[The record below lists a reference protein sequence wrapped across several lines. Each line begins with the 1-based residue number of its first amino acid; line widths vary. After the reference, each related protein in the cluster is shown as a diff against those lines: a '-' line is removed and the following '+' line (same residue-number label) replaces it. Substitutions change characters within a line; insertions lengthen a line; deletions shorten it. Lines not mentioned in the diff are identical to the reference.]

1 MALGQQKRAVGV
13 FSHRQDAEYALNE
26 LSRSGFS
33 MAKVSII
40 ARDADRQADIAG
52 VDVSGHV
59 GSKADEGASAGAL
72 TGGTIGGITGLLV
85 GLGAL
90 AIPGVGP
97 VVLAG
102 ELATALATTLAGGA
116 IGAAAGGL
124 LGALVGLGIPEER
137 ARVYNERVSSGDYL
151 VIVDGTEDEIARAEF
166 ILNGGGIQEWGIYD
180 APGVNYGS
188 TDYAPIGGLTGMGVG
203 DPLGVAPYAT
213 SPMGGITGIGDS
225 APLGVTPVNDY
236 STTTPISGTT
246 DTAFGNQKRAVG
258 VFSSRQEAEY
268 ALNEL
273 RDSGFNM
280 DKISV
285 VAKDS
290 DRGDQLAGADVSDN
304 VGNKADEGAKTGAV
318 TGGALGGLTGL
329 LVGLGA
335 LAIPGIGPVM
345 LAGATATTIATT
357 LSGGAI
363 GAAAGGLVG
372 ALVGLGIPE
381 EQAQIYNSRL
391 SRGDYLVIVD
401 GTDGEIRRVEA
412 ILSNRGI
419 QDWGIYDAP
428 SVDTTRRT
436 DYGIID
442 TPAVDNTRTD
452 YSTSPVDTEPK
463 VIIVDRRDETR

>member
-59 GSKADEGASAGAL
+59 GNKADEGASAGAL

-137 ARVYNERVSSGDYL
+137 AKVYNDRVSSGDYL

-180 APGVNYGS
+180 VPG
-188 TDYAPIGGLTGMGVG
+188 
-203 DPLGVAPYAT
+203 
-213 SPMGGITGIGDS
+213 
-225 APLGVTPVNDY
+225 
-236 STTTPISGTT
+236 
-246 DTAFGNQKRAVG
+246 
-258 VFSSRQEAEY
+258 
-268 ALNEL
+268 
-273 RDSGFNM
+273 
-280 DKISV
+280 
-285 VAKDS
+285 
-290 DRGDQLAGADVSDN
+290 
-304 VGNKADEGAKTGAV
+304 
-318 TGGALGGLTGL
+318 
-329 LVGLGA
+329 
-335 LAIPGIGPVM
+335 
-345 LAGATATTIATT
+345 
-357 LSGGAI
+357 
-363 GAAAGGLVG
+363 
-372 ALVGLGIPE
+372 
-381 EQAQIYNSRL
+381 
-391 SRGDYLVIVD
+391 
-401 GTDGEIRRVEA
+401 
-412 ILSNRGI
+412 
-419 QDWGIYDAP
+419 
-428 SVDTTRRT
+428 
-436 DYGIID
+436 
-442 TPAVDNTRTD
+442 
-452 YSTSPVDTEPK
+452 
-463 VIIVDRRDETR
+463 